1 MMQRSYTDALIE
13 EVVNRSDMV
22 AVVSQYVKLKKT
34 GKNHKGLCPF
44 HNEKTPSFIVS
55 EERQRYHC
63 FGCGASGDVIEF
75 IMNIEKLDFVDALE
89 YLAEQNGIRLE
100 DYLKKHDNTKP
111 VRDKSVLYDLMR
123 EAAIYYYKNLKT
135 NDSALDYLKNR
146 EINVKTIKTFGL
158 GYAAENWDGAI
169 RHINKVKGFSLNDME
184 RCGLIIKREKSSG
197 YYDRFRN
204 RIMFPIFDI
213 RGRVVGFGGR
223 VLDDSLPKYLNSPET
238 ELFNKRN
245 LLFGL
250 NFAKK
255 YTGEEKRIVIVE
267 GYMDV
272 IALYARGI
280 RNTVASLGTAL
291 TEDHANLLKRYG
303 KEIILSYDSDSAG
316 EKATIK
322 AMGILEKTNCKIKVI
337 HLQGAK
343 DPDEYVKKNGID
355 AYKDKMHKALPVL
368 DYRIS
373 LLRNKFERSN
383 PQERIEYLE
392 AMKNLFDTIKEPLQK
407 EVYLKKIN
415 NEEPEIGSL
424 LEKAFA
430 NRQAGKKYKRVDR
443 NRIYKVDKKKKYE
456 TARILLGILMSGKEV
471 FQSMEKFIEK
481 SDFELG
487 AHKHI
492 FDSLITEYGN
502 NETVFQDRMAEL
514 LDIES
519 IEELTQIYS
528 MDISSIISDKNPREV
543 IFGCIVAMRMNRIEN
558 ELKGFDKNKLEK
570 EGDLVKIKE
579 LYNELNRYRNLRN
592 RNDEL
597 NEFDLLPPGKKK
609 GGESN

>member
-1 MMQRSYTDALIE
+1 MQRSYTDALIE

>member
-1 MMQRSYTDALIE
+1 MQRSYTDALIE
-13 EVVNRSDMV
+13 EVVNRSDIV

-55 EERQRYHC
+55 EDRQRYHC

-75 IMNIEKLDFVDALE
+75 IINMEKLDFVDALE

-100 DYLKKHDNTKP
+100 DYLKKHDNTKI
-111 VRDKSVLYDLMR
+111 VRDKSLLYDLMR
-123 EAAIYYYKNLKT
+123 EAAIYYYNNLK
-135 NDSALDYLKNR
+135 NNVSALDYLKNR
-146 EINVKTIKTFGL
+146 EINIKTIKTFGL
-158 GYAAENWDGAI
+158 GFATEKWDGAI
-169 RHINKVKGFSLNDME
+169 RHLNKSKGFSLEDME
-184 RCGLIIKREKSSG
+184 RCGLIIKRDKSSG

-213 RGRVVGFGGR
+213 RGRIVGFGGR
-223 VLDDSLPKYLNSPET
+223 VLDDGIPKYLNSPET

-255 YTGEEKRIVIVE
+255 HTGEEKKLLIVE

-272 IALYARGI
+272 IALYSRGI
-280 RNTVASLGTAL
+280 KNTVASLGTAL

-337 HLQGAK
+337 HLEGAK
-343 DPDEYVKKNGID
+343 DPDEYVKINGVD

-368 DYRIS
+368 DYRIG
-373 LLRNKFERSN
+373 LLRNRFERSN

-392 AMKNLFDTIKEPLQK
+392 ELKKLFDTISEPLQR
-407 EVYLKKIN
+407 EVYLKKIK
-415 NEEPEIGSL
+415 NEEHEIGGL
-424 LEKAFA
+424 LEKAFS
-430 NRQAGKKYKRVDR
+430 NRQAAQMYKRGGG
-443 NRIYKVDKKKKYE
+443 NRIYKVDKRKKYE
-456 TARILLGILMSGKEV
+456 TAKILLGLLMSEKEI
-471 FQSMEKFIEK
+471 FRSMEKIIEEC
-481 SDFELG
+481 DFELE
-487 AHKHI
+487 AHKKI
-492 FDSLITEYGN
+492 FHSLGIEYVN
-502 NETVFQDRMAEL
+502 NDIAFQGSMAES

-519 IEELTQIYS
+519 IEELTEISS
-528 MDISSIISDKNPREV
+528 MDISAIISDKNPREV
-543 IFGCIVAMRMNRIEN
+543 VFGCLVAMRMNRIEN

-570 EGDLVKIKE
+570 EGDLIRIKE

-592 RNDEL
+592 RMNEL
-597 NEFDLLPPGKKK
+597 NEFDLLPPGQKK

>member
-1 MMQRSYTDALIE
+1 MQRSYTDALIE

-355 AYKDKMHKALPVL
+355 AYKDKMHKSLPVL

>member
-1 MMQRSYTDALIE
+1 MQRSYTDALIE
-13 EVVNRSDMV
+13 EVANRSDIV
-22 AVVSQYVKLKKT
+22 AVISQYVKLKKT

-55 EERQRYHC
+55 EDRQRYHC

-75 IMNIEKLDFVDALE
+75 IMNMEKLDFVDALE

-100 DYLKKHDNTKP
+100 DYLKKYDNTKI
-111 VRDKSVLYDLMR
+111 VRDKSVLYNLMR
-123 EAAIYYYKNLKT
+123 EAAIYYYNNLKK
-135 NDSALDYLKNR
+135 NASALDYLKHR
-146 EINVKTIKTFGL
+146 EINVNTVKTFGL
-158 GYAAENWDGAI
+158 GFASENWDGAI
-169 RHINKVKGFSLNDME
+169 RHLNKIKGFSLEDME
-184 RCGLIIKREKSSG
+184 RCGLIIKRDKSSG

-223 VLDDSLPKYLNSPET
+223 VLDDGLPKYLNSPET

-255 YTGEEKRIVIVE
+255 YTGEEKKIVIVE

-272 IALYARGI
+272 IALYSRGI

-303 KEIILSYDSDSAG
+303 KEIILAYDSDSAG

-337 HLQGAK
+337 HLEGAK
-343 DPDEYVKKNGID
+343 DPDEYVKINGID
-355 AYKDKMHKALPVL
+355 AFKNKMHNALPVL
-368 DYRIS
+368 DYRIA
-373 LLRNKFERSN
+373 LLRGRFERSK

-392 AMKNLFDTIKEPLQK
+392 ELKKLFDTISEPLQR

-415 NEEPEIGSL
+415 NEEPEIGNL
-424 LEKAFA
+424 LEKAYK
-430 NRQAGKKYKRVDR
+430 NSQAGKKYKPSAGNRV
-443 NRIYKVDKKKKYE
+443 YKVDKRKKHE
-456 TARILLGILMSGKEV
+456 TARILIGLLMRGKEI
-471 FQSMEKFIEK
+471 FKSMEKIIEE
-481 SDFELG
+481 SDFELEE
-487 AHKHI
+487 HKKI
-492 FDSLITEYGN
+492 FNSLRLEYGN
-502 NETVFQDRMAEL
+502 KDIAFQSSLAES

-519 IEELTQIYS
+519 IEELTEISS
-528 MDISSIISDKNPREV
+528 MDISAIISDKNPREV
-543 IFGCIVAMRMNRIEN
+543 IFGCLVAMRMNRIEN

-570 EGDLVKIKE
+570 EGDLIKIKE

-592 RNDEL
+592 RLDEL
-597 NEFDLLPPGKKK
+597 NEFDLLPPGQKK

>member
-1 MMQRSYTDALIE
+1 MQRSYTDALIE
-13 EVVNRSDMV
+13 EVVNRSDIV
-22 AVVSQYVKLKKT
+22 AVISQYVKLKKT

-55 EERQRYHC
+55 EDRQRYHC

-75 IMNIEKLDFVDALE
+75 IMNMEKLDFVDALE

-100 DYLKKHDNTKP
+100 DYLKKFDNTKI

-123 EAAIYYYKNLKT
+123 EAAIYYYNNLK
-135 NDSALDYLKNR
+135 NNVSALDYLKKR
-146 EINVKTIKTFGL
+146 EINVNTVKTFGL
-158 GYAAENWDGAI
+158 GFATENWDGAI
-169 RHINKVKGFSLNDME
+169 RHLNKIKGFSLEDME
-184 RCGLIIKREKSSG
+184 RCGLIIKRDKSSG
-197 YYDRFRN
+197 HYDRFRN

-223 VLDDSLPKYLNSPET
+223 VLDDGLPKYLNSPET

-255 YTGEEKRIVIVE
+255 YTGEEKKIVIVE

-272 IALYARGI
+272 IALYSRGI

-337 HLQGAK
+337 HLEGAK
-343 DPDEYVKKNGID
+343 DPDEYVKINGID
-355 AYKDKMHKALPVL
+355 AFKNKMHEALPVL
-368 DYRIS
+368 DYRIA
-373 LLRNKFERSN
+373 LLRDRFERSN

-392 AMKNLFDTIKEPLQK
+392 ELKKLFDTISEPLQR

-415 NEEPEIGSL
+415 NEEPEIGNL
-424 LEKAFA
+424 LEKAFK
-430 NRQAGKKYKRVDR
+430 NSQAGKKYKRSAG
-443 NRIYKVDKKKKYE
+443 NRIYKVDKRKKHE
-456 TARILLGILMSGKEV
+456 TARILIGLLMRGKEI
-471 FQSMEKFIEK
+471 FKSMEKIIEE
-481 SDFELG
+481 SDFELE
-487 AHKHI
+487 AHKKI
-492 FDSLITEYGN
+492 YDSLRLEYGKKDN
-502 NETVFQDRMAEL
+502 AFQSSMAES

-519 IEELTQIYS
+519 IEELTEISS
-528 MDISSIISDKNPREV
+528 MDISAIISDKNPREV
-543 IFGCIVAMRMNRIEN
+543 ILGCLVAMRMNRIEN

-570 EGDLVKIKE
+570 EGDLIKIKE

-592 RNDEL
+592 RMDEL
-597 NEFDLLPPGKKK
+597 NEFDLLPPGQKK

>member
-1 MMQRSYTDALIE
+1 MQRSYTDALIE

-135 NDSALDYLKNR
+135 NDSALEYLKNR

-355 AYKDKMHKALPVL
+355 AYKDKMHKSLPVL